1 MKGVDYMKFIY
12 SDKLPIPKGHYSP
25 AVVHNDI
32 VYVSGQLPVSPN
44 KTAHEIGSIEE
55 QFEQVI
61 ENLSHVLEAAGSNIN
76 NVLRVTIYV
85 SDIELWG
92 RINVVYSKLFGE
104 HRPAR
109 TIVPTR
115 DLHYGYEV
123 ELDAIAAVIK

>member
-1 MKGVDYMKFIY
+1 MEFIY
-12 SDKLPIPKGHYSP
+12 SDKIPRPKGHYSP
-25 AVVHNDI
+25 AVVHNDVI
-32 VYVSGQLPVSPN
+32 YVSGQLPVSPD
-44 KTAHEIGSIEE
+44 KEVHEIGTIEE

-61 ENLSHVLEAAGSNIN
+61 RNLNNVLESAGSNLE

-92 RINVVYSKLFGE
+92 KINAVYADHFGD

-115 DLHYGYEV
+115 DLHYGYHV
-123 ELDAIAAVIK
+123 ELDAIAAVVK

>member
-1 MKGVDYMKFIY
+1 MKFIY
-12 SDKLPIPKGHYSP
+12 SDKIPTPKGHYSP

-32 VYVSGQLPVSPN
+32 VYVSGQLPVAPDKES
-44 KTAHEIGSIEE
+44 HEIGTIEE
-55 QFEQVI
+55 QFDQVI
-61 ENLSHVLEAAGSNIN
+61 KNLKNVLEAAGSNLSHI
-76 NVLRVTIYV
+76 LRVTIYV

-92 RINVVYSKLFGE
+92 RINAVYSDHFGE

-115 DLHYGYEV
+115 DLHYGYHV

>member
-1 MKGVDYMKFIY
+1 MKFIH
-12 SDKLPIPKGHYSP
+12 SDKIPTPKGHYSP

-32 VYVSGQLPVSPN
+32 VYVSGQLPVSPDDETM
-44 KTAHEIGSIEE
+44 KIGTIEE

-61 ENLSHVLEAAGSNIN
+61 KNLSNVLEAAGSNLD

-92 RINVVYSKLFGE
+92 RINAVYSGLFGQ

-115 DLHYGYEV
+115 DLHYGYQV